1 MHCLA
6 GRPPPVAPGSPAAPW
21 ADAGRAVVARMGSGR
36 DMRAQRANSLEVTP
50 QVWGA
55 RGGAGGGWR
64 LWEGRWV
71 RRPGWPRASPKRSP
85 YFSES
90 RAMSALS
97 RVSFPGPDFTSPA
110 GPAGSKLSGA
120 WAAALCGLSSSES
133 GGPAALQGGG
143 ARERQSG
150 GEPRKP
156 PSMRRPMKTDFV
168 SWAPKHAALV
178 REGEPPPAPGA
189 GLSISAGD
197 RAPPGT
203 GSCPRLLLCPRSRLS
218 PPPTAPLYGSV
229 GLKGVPFSSW
239 ILRQGHGS
247 LF

>member
-1 MHCLA
+1 MGRCRKSGSGENGKRQGHEGPACQQPGGDTTGLGSA
-6 GRPPPVAPGSPAAPW
+6 GRG
-21 ADAGRAVVARMGSGR
+21 
-36 DMRAQRANSLEVTP
+36 
-50 QVWGA
+50 
-55 RGGAGGGWR
+55 GGGWW

-178 REGEPPPAPGA
+178 REGEPPPPRELGSASVLATGHPRAPGPA
-189 GLSISAGD
+189 HVCFCV
-197 RAPPGT
+197 RAPG
-203 GSCPRLLLCPRSRLS
+203 
-218 PPPTAPLYGSV
+218 
-229 GLKGVPFSSW
+229 
-239 ILRQGHGS
+239 
-247 LF
+247 

>member
-1 MHCLA
+1 
-6 GRPPPVAPGSPAAPW
+6 
-21 ADAGRAVVARMGSGR
+21 MGSGR
-36 DMRAQRANSLEVTP
+36 DMRAQRANSLEVTS

-55 RGGAGGGWR
+55 RGAGGGPVGGS
-64 LWEGRWV
+64 GRGGGRGGV
-71 RRPGWPRASPKRSP
+71 GGPEQARKRSP

-97 RVSFPGPDFTSPA
+97 RVSFPGPDFASPA

-143 ARERQSG
+143 ACERQSC

-178 REGEPPPAPGA
+178 KARPSPGA
-189 GLSISAGD
+189 GLSVKSWRQD
-197 RAPPGT
+197 TPWHLVP
-203 GSCPRLLLCPRSRLS
+203 CPHLLLCTSSGLSLRAHCPTFRLCGSARRSL
-218 PPPTAPLYGSV
+218 
-229 GLKGVPFSSW
+229 SSW
-239 ILRQGHGS
+239 ILLQGHGS
-247 LF
+247 LFLILPSYLILSGTPCLSAGFFNPQPRICFH